1 MNQEGNIIVRRI
13 VNATRYSLCGLAATW
28 RHEEAFRLEILASMV
43 MIPASF
49 WIGRN
54 AVEISLLTGTCFI
67 VLITELLNS
76 AIETIVD
83 RIGTEHH
90 ELSGR
95 AKDIGS
101 AAVLVS
107 LVMTV
112 LTWGLIIYE
121 RFF

>member
-1 MNQEGNIIVRRI
+1 MKKENIIVRRL
-13 VNATRYSLCGLAATW
+13 VNATRYSLAGLAAAW
-28 RHEEAFRLEILASMV
+28 RNEEAFRLEILASIV
-43 MIPASF
+43 MIPSSF
-49 WIGRN
+49 WIGSN
-54 AVEISLLTGTCFI
+54 AVEVSLLTGSCFI

-76 AIETIVD
+76 AVETIVD
-83 RIGTEHH
+83 KIGTEHH

-107 LVMTV
+107 LVMTILV
-112 LTWGLIIYE
+112 WGLITAE

>member
-1 MNQEGNIIVRRI
+1 MNNEGNIIVRRL
-13 VNATRYSLCGLAATW
+13 VNATRYSLAGFAATW
-28 RHEEAFRLEILASMV
+28 RHEEAFRLEILASIV

-49 WIGRN
+49 WIGRI

-67 VLITELLNS
+67 VLITELLNT
-76 AIETIVD
+76 AIEATID
-83 RIGTEHH
+83 RISTEHH

-101 AAVLVS
+101 AAVFVS

-112 LTWGLIIYE
+112 LIWGLIIAE
-121 RFF
+121 RFC